1 MITEK
6 QLKRYAE
13 LIVRLGANVQK
24 GHKVIIRIAVDQYE
38 FAHMLVEECYK
49 AGASRVT
56 VDWDDAAKSRL
67 DYSYADE
74 EVLGTLLPWEFAK
87 LEQMEKDLPCMIRIL
102 SDDPGAMEGID
113 SKKLA
118 AVMQRRAAASK
129 PYNDRMMGKYHWV
142 AAAVPSKGWAKK
154 CFPDDTEEEAFSKL
168 WDAILTTTRMNGP
181 EDPLEAWNRHLGA
194 LKART
199 EWLNAQ
205 NFTSLVYKADNGT
218 DFRVELIPG
227 GLWVSAVQ
235 MSSLTGAE
243 YLPNMP
249 TEEIFTTPF
258 AGKAEGTLVSSKPL
272 SWNGGIIDNFSITFE
287 KGRAVSCHAQ
297 KGQDLL
303 EFMLGMDEGAARLG
317 EVALV
322 PFESPINECGFLFYN
337 TLFDEN
343 AVCHVAVGRGFPEV
357 LKDGEKISPEER
369 KERGIN
375 DSMIHVDFMVGTRD
389 LMIRGVR
396 ADGSETVIFENGT
409 WKLSLDQMKQA

>member
-272 SWNGGIIDNFSITFE
+272 SWNGGIIDDFSITFE

-357 LKDGEKISPEER
+357 LEDGENISPEER
-369 KERGIN
+369 TERGIN

-389 LMIRGVR
+389 LMIKGVR

-409 WKLSLDQMKQA
+409 WKLSLDQLK

>member
-24 GHKVIIRIAVDQYE
+24 GHKVIIRISVDQYE

-129 PYNDRMMGKYHWV
+129 PYNDRMMGRYHWV

-357 LKDGEKISPEER
+357 LEDGENISPEER
-369 KERGIN
+369 TERGIN

-389 LMIRGVR
+389 LMIKGVR

-409 WKLSLDQMKQA
+409 WKLSLDQLK

>member
-357 LKDGEKISPEER
+357 LEDGENISPEER
-369 KERGIN
+369 TERGIN

-389 LMIRGVR
+389 LMIKGVR

-409 WKLSLDQMKQA
+409 WKLSLDQMK

>member
-6 QLKRYAE
+6 QLKNYAE

-24 GHKVIIRIAVDQYE
+24 GQKVIVRIAVDQYE
-38 FAHMLVEECYK
+38 FAHLLVEECYK

-67 DYSYADE
+67 DYTFADE

-113 SKKLA
+113 SRKLA
-118 AVMQRRAAASK
+118 AVMQKRAAAAK
-129 PYNDRMMGKYHWV
+129 PYNDRMMGRYHWV

-218 DFRVELIPG
+218 DFTVGLIPG

-235 MSSLTGAE
+235 MSGLTGAE

-249 TEEIFTTPF
+249 TEEIFTTPY

-272 SWNGGIIDNFSITFE
+272 SWNGGIIDDFSITFE
-287 KGRAVSCHAQ
+287 KGRAVSCHAE

-303 EFMLGMDEGAARLG
+303 EFMLGMDEGAGMIG

-357 LKDGEKISPEER
+357 LKDGEEISPEER

-389 LMIRGVR
+389 LMIKGVR
-396 ADGSETVIFENGT
+396 ADGTETVIFENGT
-409 WKLSLDQMKQA
+409 WKLSLDQLK

>member
-1 MITEK
+1 
-6 QLKRYAE
+6 AE

-322 PFESPINECGFLFYN
+322 PFESPINKCGFLFYN

-357 LKDGEKISPEER
+357 LEDGENISPEER
-369 KERGIN
+369 TERGIN

-389 LMIRGVR
+389 LMIKGVR

-409 WKLSLDQMKQA
+409 WKLSLDQLK

>member
-357 LKDGEKISPEER
+357 LEDGENISPEER
-369 KERGIN
+369 TERGIN

-389 LMIRGVR
+389 LMIKGVR

-409 WKLSLDQMKQA
+409 WKLSLDQLK

>member
-1 MITEK
+1 M
-6 QLKRYAE
+6 
-13 LIVRLGANVQK
+13 
-24 GHKVIIRIAVDQYE
+24 DQYE

-113 SKKLA
+113 SQKLA

-129 PYNDRMMGKYHWV
+129 PYNDRMMGRYHWV

-205 NFTSLVYKADNGT
+205 NFTTLVYKADNGT
-218 DFRVELIPG
+218 DFTVELIPG

-297 KGQDLL
+297 KGQNLL

-357 LKDGEKISPEER
+357 LEDGENISPEER
-369 KERGIN
+369 TERGIN

-389 LMIRGVR
+389 LMIKGVR
-396 ADGSETVIFENGT
+396 TDGSETVIFENGT
-409 WKLSLDQMKQA
+409 WKLSLDQLK

>member
-6 QLKRYAE
+6 QLKQYAE

-24 GHKVIIRIAVDQYE
+24 GQKVIIRIAVDQYE
-38 FAHMLVEECYK
+38 FAHMLTEECYK
-49 AGASRVT
+49 AGACRVT
-56 VDWDDAAKSRL
+56 VDWDDALKSRL
-67 DYSYADE
+67 DYTYADE
-74 EVLGTLLPWEFAK
+74 EVLGTLLPWEYAK

-113 SKKLA
+113 SRKLA

-168 WDAILTTTRMNGP
+168 WDAILTTTRMNGS
-181 EDPLEAWNRHLGA
+181 EDPMDAWNRHLEA

-205 NFTSLVYKADNGT
+205 NFTSLKYKADNGT
-218 DFRVELIPG
+218 DFSVELIPG

-235 MSSLTGAE
+235 KNSLTGAE

-258 AGKAEGTLVSSKPL
+258 AGKAEGTLTSSKPL
-272 SWNGGIIDNFSITFE
+272 SWNGGIIDDFSITFE
-287 KGRAVSCHAQ
+287 KGRAVSCRAE

-357 LKDGEKISPEER
+357 LEDGESISPEER
-369 KERGIN
+369 TKRGIN

-389 LMIRGVR
+389 LMIKGVR

-409 WKLSLDQMKQA
+409 WKLSLEELG

>member
-129 PYNDRMMGKYHWV
+129 PYNDRMMGRYHWV
-142 AAAVPSKGWAKK
+142 VAAVPSKGW
-154 CFPDDTEEEAFSKL
+154 
-168 WDAILTTTRMNGP
+168 R
-181 EDPLEAWNRHLGA
+181 R
-194 LKART
+194 
-199 EWLNAQ
+199 
-205 NFTSLVYKADNGT
+205 
-218 DFRVELIPG
+218 
-227 GLWVSAVQ
+227 SA
-235 MSSLTGAE
+235 SLT
-243 YLPNMP
+243 
-249 TEEIFTTPF
+249 
-258 AGKAEGTLVSSKPL
+258 
-272 SWNGGIIDNFSITFE
+272 
-287 KGRAVSCHAQ
+287 
-297 KGQDLL
+297 
-303 EFMLGMDEGAARLG
+303 
-317 EVALV
+317 
-322 PFESPINECGFLFYN
+322 
-337 TLFDEN
+337 
-343 AVCHVAVGRGFPEV
+343 
-357 LKDGEKISPEER
+357 
-369 KERGIN
+369 
-375 DSMIHVDFMVGTRD
+375 
-389 LMIRGVR
+389 IRR
-396 ADGSETVIFENGT
+396 R
-409 WKLSLDQMKQA
+409 KLSQSSGTPS

>member
-357 LKDGEKISPEER
+357 LEDGENISPEER
-369 KERGIN
+369 TERGIN

-389 LMIRGVR
+389 LMIKGVR
-396 ADGSETVIFENGT
+396 ADGAETVIFENGT
-409 WKLSLDQMKQA
+409 WKLSLDQLK

>member
-24 GHKVIIRIAVDQYE
+24 GQKVIIRIAVDQYE

-272 SWNGGIIDNFSITFE
+272 SWNGGIIDDFSITFE

-357 LKDGEKISPEER
+357 LEDGENISPEER
-369 KERGIN
+369 TERGIN

-389 LMIRGVR
+389 LMIKGVR

-409 WKLSLDQMKQA
+409 WKLSLDQLK

>member
-272 SWNGGIIDNFSITFE
+272 SWNGGIIDDFSITFE

-357 LKDGEKISPEER
+357 LEDGENISPEER
-369 KERGIN
+369 TERGIN

-389 LMIRGVR
+389 LMIKGVR

-409 WKLSLDQMKQA
+409 WKLSLDQMK

>member
-6 QLKRYAE
+6 QLKNYAE

-24 GHKVIIRIAVDQYE
+24 GQKVIVRIAVDQYE
-38 FAHMLVEECYK
+38 FAHLLVEECYK

-113 SKKLA
+113 SRKLA
-118 AVMQRRAAASK
+118 AVMQKRAAAAK
-129 PYNDRMMGKYHWV
+129 PYNDRMMGRYHWV

-218 DFRVELIPG
+218 DFRVELIPD

-258 AGKAEGTLVSSKPL
+258 AGKAEGTLKSSKPL
-272 SWNGGIIDNFSITFE
+272 SWNGGIIDDFSITFE
-287 KGRAVSCHAQ
+287 KGRAVSCHAE

-357 LKDGEKISPEER
+357 LKDGEEISPEER

-389 LMIRGVR
+389 LMIKGVR
-396 ADGSETVIFENGT
+396 ADGTETVIFENGT
-409 WKLSLDQMKQA
+409 WKLSLEELK

>member
-129 PYNDRMMGKYHWV
+129 PYNDRMMGRYHWV

-218 DFRVELIPG
+218 DFTVELIPG

-297 KGQDLL
+297 KGQNLL

-357 LKDGEKISPEER
+357 LEDGENISPEER
-369 KERGIN
+369 TERGIN

-389 LMIRGVR
+389 LMIKGVR
-396 ADGSETVIFENGT
+396 TDGSETVIFENGT
-409 WKLSLDQMKQA
+409 WKLSLDQLK

>member
-1 MITEK
+1 MIKEK

-272 SWNGGIIDNFSITFE
+272 SWNGGIIDDFSITFE

-357 LKDGEKISPEER
+357 LEDGENISPEER
-369 KERGIN
+369 TERGIN
-375 DSMIHVDFMVGTRD
+375 DSMIHVDFMVGTCD
-389 LMIRGVR
+389 LMIKGVR

-409 WKLSLDQMKQA
+409 WKLSLDQLK

>member
-6 QLKRYAE
+6 QLKNYAE

-24 GHKVIIRIAVDQYE
+24 GQKVIVRIAVDQYE
-38 FAHMLVEECYK
+38 FAHLLVEECYK

-67 DYSYADE
+67 DYTFADE

-113 SKKLA
+113 SRKLA
-118 AVMQRRAAASK
+118 AVMQKRAAAAK
-129 PYNDRMMGKYHWV
+129 PYNDRMMGRYHWV

-181 EDPLEAWNRHLGA
+181 EDPLEAWNRHLEA

-249 TEEIFTTPF
+249 SEEIFTTPF

-357 LKDGEKISPEER
+357 LEDGENISPEER
-369 KERGIN
+369 TEQGIN

-389 LMIRGVR
+389 LMIKGVR
-396 ADGSETVIFENGT
+396 ADGTETVIFENGT
-409 WKLSLDQMKQA
+409 WKLSLDQLK

>member
-129 PYNDRMMGKYHWV
+129 PYNDRMMGRYHWV

-218 DFRVELIPG
+218 DFTVELIPG

-297 KGQDLL
+297 KGQNLL

-357 LKDGEKISPEER
+357 LEDGENIAGHQR
-369 KERGIN
+369 FH
-375 DSMIHVDFMVGTRD
+375 DSCGLHGGHPGPYDQGRPDGRFRD
-389 LMIRGVR
+389 CDL
-396 ADGSETVIFENGT
+396 
-409 WKLSLDQMKQA
+409 

>member
-272 SWNGGIIDNFSITFE
+272 SWNGGIIDDFSITFE

-303 EFMLGMDEGAARLG
+303 EFMLDMDEGAARLG

-322 PFESPINECGFLFYN
+322 PFESPINKCGFLFYN

-357 LKDGEKISPEER
+357 LEDGENISPEER
-369 KERGIN
+369 TERGIN

-389 LMIRGVR
+389 LMIKGVR

-409 WKLSLDQMKQA
+409 WKLSLDQMK

>member
-272 SWNGGIIDNFSITFE
+272 SWNGGIIDDFSITFE

-322 PFESPINECGFLFYN
+322 PFESPINKCGFLFYN

-357 LKDGEKISPEER
+357 LEDGENISPEER
-369 KERGIN
+369 TERGIN

-389 LMIRGVR
+389 LMIKGVR

-409 WKLSLDQMKQA
+409 WKLSLDQLK